1 MEIYRSRDGRYS
13 IERHLDR
20 YLVYD
25 YQVSDHDEVWSCTTI
40 DQLLAWLKRQA
51 LALNDFEET

>member
-1 MEIYRSRDGRYS
+1 MEIYRSRGGRYS

-25 YQVSDHDEVWSCTTI
+25 HEVSDHDEVWSCTTI
-40 DQLLAWLKRQA
+40 GQLRDWLDAHGLA
-51 LALNDFEET
+51 LADFDEA